1 MGRRT
6 LILLAISLAGFCLTP
21 AVKSAA
27 EQADPWSQAELLPPA
42 DLVSQLQ
49 APERPV
55 VISVA
60 FPFLYR
66 QKHIVHAQFAGPT
79 SKPEGIEALKQA
91 VTHVPKD
98 AEIVIYCGCCPM
110 VKCPNVRPAY
120 TTLKQLG
127 YSKVRVL
134 DLTTDFH
141 TDWTA
146 KGYPV
151 EP

>member
-1 MGRRT
+1 MSRCT
-6 LILLAISLAGFCLTP
+6 LLLPVISLAIFCFAP
-21 AVKSAA
+21 VVKSAV
-27 EQADPWSQAELLPPA
+27 EQADPWSQAELLAPA

-79 SKPEGIEALKQA
+79 SKPEGIEALKRSVA
-91 VTHVPKD
+91 GVPND

-110 VKCPNVRPAY
+110 VKCPNIRPAY
-120 TTLKQLG
+120 TTLRQLG

-134 DLTTDFH
+134 DLPTDFH

>member
-1 MGRRT
+1 MSRRT
-6 LILLAISLAGFCLTP
+6 LLLPAISVAAFWFAP
-21 AVKSAA
+21 HVKSAVEHA
-27 EQADPWSQAELLPPA
+27 EPWVKAELLAPA

-55 VISVA
+55 VVSVA

-79 SKPEGIEALKQA
+79 SKPEGIEALERSVA
-91 VTHVPKD
+91 SVPKD

-110 VKCPNVRPAY
+110 DKCPNIRPAY

-127 YSKVRVL
+127 YSKIRVL
-134 DLTTDFH
+134 DLPTNFH
-141 TDWTA
+141 TDWAA

>member
-1 MGRRT
+1 MSRRT
-6 LILLAISLAGFCLTP
+6 LLFLSICLVGYSLSPFIER
-21 AVKSAA
+21 AA
-27 EQADPWSQAELLPPA
+27 EQTDPWSKSELLAPA

-49 APERPV
+49 NTNRPV

-66 QKHIVHAQFAGPT
+66 QKHIIHAQFAGPT
-79 SKPEGIEALKQA
+79 SKPEGIDALKQSVA
-91 VTHVPKD
+91 NVPKH

-110 VKCPNVRPAY
+110 VKCPNIRPAY
-120 TTLKQLG
+120 SALKQLG
-127 YSKVRVL
+127 YSKIRVL
-134 DLTTDFH
+134 DLATDFH

>member
-1 MGRRT
+1 MSRRT
-6 LILLAISLAGFCLTP
+6 VLFLSICLAGYIFSPLIER
-21 AVKSAA
+21 AA
-27 EQADPWSQAELLPPA
+27 EQTDPWSKGELLTPA

-49 APERPV
+49 NTDRPV

-66 QKHIVHAQFAGPT
+66 QKHIVHARFAGPT
-79 SKPEGIEALKQA
+79 SKPVGIDALKQSVA
-91 VTHVPKD
+91 NVPKH

-120 TTLKQLG
+120 SALKQLG
-127 YSKVRVL
+127 YSNIRVL
-134 DLTTDFH
+134 DVPTDFH